1 MAPVLRSSAALAAAL
16 LAGFCAA
23 ADGSAGPLAFVPQ
36 AGFLASSS
44 PLATARCDIAR
55 AFPGRLEPPR
65 RLSPGSGSATTIMMA
80 KKKDRKEGR
89 ILYSGRTPKAQGEGL
104 SHFHEKIDL
113 PPSSKTDPPKK
124 KKLTAA
130 QQKALAALEQFEAQ
144 HSGADAR
151 QGAADDIGKRG
162 AASAGHAA
170 AQKERVQ
177 AAKEAK
183 KQRMAAAQEQY
194 ELNQQRAEEE
204 RETVSRDSRSLMS
217 ILSPR
222 FSRVSN
228 QNDEEEEEDYG
239 DGAPVLSE
247 AQRRQKARWYAGYF
261 KKRDY

>member
-1 MAPVLRSSAALAAAL
+1 MAPSIRRVSRAAFAAAL

-23 ADGSAGPLAFVPQ
+23 ADGSTGPLAFAPH
-36 AGFLASSS
+36 AGSFTAVA
-44 PLATARCDIAR
+44 PLATARCDVTR
-55 AFPGRLEPPR
+55 ALPGRRLELPPR
-65 RLSPGSGSATTIMMA
+65 LLSPGSATTMMA

-89 ILYSGRTPKAQGEGL
+89 VSYTGRKPMAQSEGL
-104 SHFHEKIDL
+104 SHYHEKIDL
-113 PPSSKTDPPKK
+113 PPASKAAPPKK

-130 QQKALAALEQFEAQ
+130 QQQALAALEQFEAQ

-151 QGAADDIGKRG
+151 KGAADDLGKRG

-183 KQRMAAAQEQY
+183 KQRMEEAQKEY
-194 ELNQQRAEEE
+194 ELNQQRPDEELE
-204 RETVSRDSRSLMS
+204 AASRNSRGLMS
-217 ILSPR
+217 MVSPK
-222 FSRVSN
+222 FSRVSY
-228 QNDEEEEEDYG
+228 QDDDTEEDYG
-239 DGAPVLSE
+239 DGAAVLTE